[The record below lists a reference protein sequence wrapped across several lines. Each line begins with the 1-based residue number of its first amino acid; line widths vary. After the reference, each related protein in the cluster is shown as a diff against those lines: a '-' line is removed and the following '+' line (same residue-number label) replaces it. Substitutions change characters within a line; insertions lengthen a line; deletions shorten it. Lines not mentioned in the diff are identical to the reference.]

1 MRLASCTKY
10 NACAWQTWK
19 STVSKFKC
27 SKANVWN
34 ERRGRN
40 WFHRVDLFFF
50 KDLLVPGFT
59 VTFAVLRCF
68 IRKCTQRTCLA
79 GFKATATSQ
88 GENAPA
94 CEPSRKFISWTLSR
108 YSTWVEYERHGW
120 FTEMNPVWW
129 KTLAARG
136 FSIVVR
142 LASAKLP
149 ARAT

>member
-1 MRLASCTKY
+1 MCTTNLEKY
-10 NACAWQTWK
+10 YLN
-19 STVSKFKC
+19 SNVLSKFLKRKKRKKLIP
-27 SKANVWN
+27 SRWPI
-34 ERRGRN
+34 
-40 WFHRVDLFFF
+40 FF

-142 LASAKLP
+142 LVSAKLP